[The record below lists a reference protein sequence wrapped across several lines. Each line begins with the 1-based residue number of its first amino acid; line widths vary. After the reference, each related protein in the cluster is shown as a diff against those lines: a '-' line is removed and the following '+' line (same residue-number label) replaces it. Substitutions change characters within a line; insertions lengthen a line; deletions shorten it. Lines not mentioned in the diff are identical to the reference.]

1 MLTIILKKMSRENS
15 HLQKMPEPN
24 HEYGYLIKMEVSPL
38 VFEKRAHV
46 PILRQ
51 HA

>member
-1 MLTIILKKMSRENS
+1 MVAILLQKKPRENS

-24 HEYGYLIKMEVSPL
+24 HEYGYLIMMVVSYL
-38 VFEKRAHV
+38 VSEKRAHV
-46 PILRQ
+46 PILRR